1 MVARCDA
8 RALQEAC
15 NAHITFVASHPAHL
29 CPRTMESIASVVGGS
44 DHQPPEGL
52 LPSATSVLAEERVE
66 PAMVSLGAPV
76 SSPSSEPSQPISV
89 SAPAG
94 ASRLAPTA
102 WRFMSTGT
110 IASLLGDGSHKLFQ
124 LVYMD
129 EHVQNGFAVE
139 QMSLNID
146 DTVRLI
152 NVVRPD
158 AASPNGREVAFDV
171 LDQSPHHVIGL
182 WGPSSALVRVLASF
196 SRNASLESL
205 DLGKKPGL
213 YLFRGE
219 IKHLDTTNEESLDG
233 SILFVWPGET
243 ENQAIDQ
250 GNPLCKFVRKMFGLC
265 SHVIYCLS
273 AAENE
278 ALAKQN
284 TSTSRQ
290 KRAIVGS
297 VTQRVTRE
305 DRVSIGPGFH
315 LAISCEPGSS
325 AMIVRSLS
333 GLPGLLW
340 TCENPPQLHLAE
352 TSANLGMFEHLAQL
366 HRVQFALSP
375 EERLSFARESSPLVK
390 EQLLQLDCELSRAER
405 DISVTV
411 RPEDELFEQMKRAF
425 WGYQHSRLGAAV
437 AQTRLATMATGPF
450 DHFAHI
456 IDWKQ
461 LIVPKPVSLSRQEWV
476 HVALA
481 NMDEPGTKVKAKV
494 RSLAGECLSAQD
506 FIWQFYQ
513 RGLQRHFRAQVSQYR
528 FRELL
533 ASYHWAGDCRLDPD
547 EDTTLVRELEQKW
560 AKFQAR
566 LPDFVKEY
574 RVREEKQRLK
584 LQRDEKAQELVESY
598 LRHFED
604 PNRNPDKPLL
614 TVTEVHYTW
623 YYRWYFK
630 YSLAQ
635 VIEGSFTG
643 TIRSL
648 PLRRARPDGFFEP
661 TEAISHLPQ
670 RPCAGH
676 SCFSL
681 GSGKTL
687 LISKQGDYSFVDVF
701 STQKQVFRM
710 SIGKHIVL
718 VDYDEA
724 SRLLALY
731 AEASLELVVGEPS
744 YLVGYFVVYHFHE
757 SFTSASIIVHKKSI
771 SDIPGLEPPY
781 RLSHMVLLPTLK
793 QLVFITLSGT
803 MMKYDFS
810 AENNAPWMK
819 SKHHFAQIPDRVWA
833 SPNGSMILC
842 AFEHSRSEHSSELE
856 DDSAASSSS
865 SMDTSSSSSP
875 SSSPTTDQQRDRFVM
890 IEPFVT
896 ASMSRLPPFETD
908 LDGRLLEYT
917 VITQYTNESQQKQVH
932 LIQFDVQT
940 GEARSFKLDIETQT
954 SAFHLARSIDSRF
967 EPVERGLAERR
978 STMLDFVRHAFDKFP
993 TRGCLEPPIS
1003 PKHITVA
1010 LAFDSIS
1017 LNESSIRTRVQ
1028 AHLSRLVGALQAA
1041 GKPIEE
1047 LGLLD
1052 NLTVTPLEGL
1062 WLRFLEVLSP
1072 EQAAPFGWW
1081 IRSLIC
1087 SVPLQIARAE
1097 GNELIVLSDGKLV
1110 APTAV
1115 IGSFRDLA
1123 REIGFGMLDAV
1134 FRSHTGDIR
1143 VVSSMGKQST
1153 GKSYTL
1159 NHLTG
1164 TMFDISG
1171 GRCTDGCWMSLRMS
1185 DDGSLL
1191 VVLDFEGIGSFERT
1205 DTEDMLLSILNAAV
1219 SNMTLFKT
1227 DYSFD
1232 RTTEAIFSQF
1242 QSGVSHIKGDDRLF
1256 RGIFGVIIKDV
1267 AESAV
1272 VELHR
1277 FFESKLGSII
1287 SRNADNNFLSQM
1299 YQSQYAIVPFS
1310 PLGTVEYYEQLDS
1323 DLAPLATQTISPF
1336 RSLEFREMLVRLMA
1350 KLALK
1355 DWTSLDGQDLVQ
1367 RIQDIRDQLDAV
1379 IRTGKMQ
1386 GLELQSGLVPLTSL
1400 DDGTEISCSQAI
1412 DVMGDVVEVA
1422 DDVIELSNPPSFASL
1437 KTLFEQLFSFSRT
1450 GENHVEWMAK
1460 FSAFIKAV
1468 VDRRVRRVESWVSI
1482 NLAKFPIND
1491 EIQALREFVALK
1503 LEHVKGLWDTCSHSC
1518 SECHVRCIW
1527 PAGSHDEHK
1536 CDTDHLCTFDCSFC
1550 REIDGSQRRCSEKL
1564 GHAGRHNCRES
1575 DHTCQD
1581 TCIFSHL
1588 RSCAIGCS
1596 LPHDHEGDHRC
1607 NSAHHFCQEICSN
1620 SRCKAVCQLNGLVPH
1635 TVHKCHSQQCNV
1647 DCCVDGCG
1655 YKCSVED
1662 HFHEDPELS
1671 ARYRQEQ
1678 GIPMPESPLRPSHMC
1693 NRSHRCP
1700 HECESAGMCEVRVEA
1715 FQSRVEERVFEGQRG
1730 RFTYQLVREAIGSKR
1745 ACCIEIPAG
1754 CTHHEGDHR
1763 HTLDPN
1769 VIHTCDQRCPSCGY
1783 LCELPYGHQNP
1794 VDGSEPIALHRTAHG
1809 NMRNTQFVAES
1820 SDIDIGERRY
1830 VAGESGTAEMCDM
1843 FCRKLGRG
1851 HIHIALC
1858 DALAGVPC
1866 THAAADGRR
1875 HETCRYHPDTSVPKD
1890 ELTHSLHWR
1899 NIGFEDPCS
1908 AEERDQF
1915 GRCGHYCPHPDHPKD
1930 EPKKHCELALWHP
1943 AATRESHP
1951 GRTVSV
1957 DGHVFDCTHRS
1968 SGNPY
1973 HVVMA
1978 LDGSGSMIDQPWR
1991 DLCRAV
1997 KQFQGDR
2004 SRTGAPDLLSII
2016 IYDDTP
2022 QVACER
2028 RAVSNNIDSLLVQ
2041 PRGGTCFG
2049 PAINMAS
2056 EVISRTDF
2064 NQYRVAFLFMS
2075 DGRPTDSNAG
2085 DQAMAALRT
2094 RFAAHPVTTFTIA
2107 FGSADVGKLQQ
2118 LATIAGGTFH
2128 QSVDGVALANTF
2140 REIASSLS
2148 TRVAAVARR

>member
-1 MVARCDA
+1 
-8 RALQEAC
+8 
-15 NAHITFVASHPAHL
+15 
-29 CPRTMESIASVVGGS
+29 
-44 DHQPPEGL
+44 
-52 LPSATSVLAEERVE
+52 
-66 PAMVSLGAPV
+66 
-76 SSPSSEPSQPISV
+76 
-89 SAPAG
+89 
-94 ASRLAPTA
+94 
-102 WRFMSTGT
+102 MSTGT
-110 IASLLGDGSHKLFQ
+110 ITDKVFQ
-124 LVYMD
+124 LVFMD
-129 EHVQNGFAVE
+129 QHIQNGFAVE

-243 ENQAIDQ
+243 ENQAINQ
-250 GNPLCKFVRKMFGLC
+250 SNPLCKFVRMMFGLC

-273 AAENE
+273 AAENG
-278 ALAKQN
+278 LVVQQR
-284 TSTSRQ
+284 RQ
-290 KRAIVGS
+290 PAVGRIFFGT
-297 VTQRVTRE
+297 VAAQTARC
-305 DRVSIGPGFH
+305 DRVSIGPGFRVP
-315 LAISCEPGSS
+315 ISAEPGSS
-325 AMIVRSLS
+325 AIIVRSFA

-340 TCENPPQLHLAE
+340 ICENPPKPETVTGMTKIQQFLPLA
-352 TSANLGMFEHLAQL
+352 
-366 HRVQFALSP
+366 HRFQIRF
-375 EERLSFARESSPLVK
+375 
-390 EQLLQLDCELSRAER
+390 ELSLADRETFAKESCPYVSHTLGHLSYKQYEPKATYGTEGDDLLR
-405 DISVTV
+405 EEMTN
-411 RPEDELFEQMKRAF
+411 AF
-425 WGYQHSRLGAAV
+425 WGYQAHSLSVYFALTAYRNQVTGPHEHFDSIVKFEHYAV
-437 AQTRLATMATGPF
+437 AIPVSARQRRRMNAAMSLMRKLSEKEERQLKTLSERSNALQDFATRLWRSCQSYLKEPAES
-450 DHFAHI
+450 
-456 IDWKQ
+456 KEQ
-461 LIVPKPVSLSRQEWV
+461 LQDLLVQQSRAFPPQLLRNE
-476 HVALA
+476 
-481 NMDEPGTKVKAKV
+481 
-494 RSLAGECLSAQD
+494 
-506 FIWQFYQ
+506 
-513 RGLQRHFRAQVSQYR
+513 
-528 FRELL
+528 RE
-533 ASYHWAGDCRLDPD
+533 S
-547 EDTTLVRELEQKW
+547 LEQSLEEEHRKFTEEL
-560 AKFQAR
+560 AKYVR
-566 LPDFVKEY
+566 RYRKYRDKELA
-574 RVREEKQRLK
+574 KQKMSLHR
-584 LQRDEKAQELVESY
+584 QRIVDKFLGQ
-598 LRHFED
+598 FED
-604 PNRNPDKPLL
+604 PTRNPDKPLL
-614 TVTEVHYTW
+614 TVTKLSKTWLWEHY
-623 YYRWYFK
+623 FH
-630 YSLAQ
+630 YSCRQA
-635 VIEGSFTG
+635 TG
-643 TIRSL
+643 GDFHAVMRSL
-648 PLRRARPDGFFEP
+648 LLEKATAGIAAAEVTRNPFTPAEAVAPLPNRSNQPN
-661 TEAISHLPQ
+661 
-670 RPCAGH
+670 C
-676 SCFSL
+676 CFSL

-687 LISKQGDYSFVDVF
+687 LISTGRHRTTVEIL
-701 STQKQVFRM
+701 STHRQIFCQSIFRETA
-710 SIGKHIVL
+710 L
-718 VDYDEA
+718 VDFDEI
-724 SRLLALY
+724 SRCLVLY
-731 AEASLELVVGEPS
+731 AEQQPDSEEP
-744 YLVGYFVVYHFHE
+744 LVGYFVVYRFNE
-757 SFTSASIIVHKKSI
+757 SFTSASIIVHNTCV

-865 SMDTSSSSSP
+865 SMDTSSP
-875 SSSPTTDQQRDRFVM
+875 SSSSMDTSSSSSLPSSTTDQQRDRFVM

-896 ASMSRLPPFETD
+896 ASMSGLPPFETD
-908 LDGRLLEYT
+908 LDDRLLEFT

-932 LIQFDVQT
+932 LIQFDLQA
-940 GEARSFKLDIETQT
+940 GQARSFKLDIETQT

-993 TRGCLEPPIS
+993 GRGCLEPPVP

-1010 LAFDSIS
+1010 LAFDSIGT
-1017 LNESSIRTRVQ
+1017 NESSIRTRVRD
-1028 AHLSRLVGALQAA
+1028 HLSRLVGKLIDA

-1047 LGLLD
+1047 LELLD

-1272 VELHR
+1272 DELQE

-1287 SRNADNNFLSQM
+1287 SRNEGNNFLSQM
-1299 YQSQYAIVPFS
+1299 YHSGYAIVPFS
-1310 PLGTVEYYEQLDS
+1310 PLGNAKYYQLLS
-1323 DLAPLATQTISPF
+1323 GQFSEFIRRYCSPF

-1468 VDRRVRRVESWVSI
+1468 VDRRVRRVASWVSI

-1491 EIQALREFVALK
+1491 QMQQLKRFVGLTLHNLK
-1503 LEHVKGLWDTCSHSC
+1503 LAWGTCSHSC
-1518 SECHVRCIW
+1518 AECHVRCIW

-1550 REIDGSQRRCSEKL
+1550 RQAIDGSQRRCSEKL

-1575 DHTCQD
+1575 DHTCQES
-1581 TCIFSHL
+1581 CIFSHL

-1596 LPHDHEGDHRC
+1596 LPHGHEGDHRC

-1620 SRCKAVCQLNGLVPH
+1620 SRCQSVCQLNGLVPH

-1851 HIHIALC
+1851 HIHIVPC
-1858 DALAGVPC
+1858 DSIAGVPC
-1866 THAAADGRR
+1866 THVADGRR
-1875 HETCRYHPDTSVPKD
+1875 HETCRYHPDPAVPKD
-1890 ELTHSLHWR
+1890 ELTHASYWR
-1899 NIGFEDPCS
+1899 HIGFEDPCS

-1915 GRCGHYCPHPDHPKD
+1915 EHCGHYCPHPEHEDAAVRQYCQLP
-1930 EPKKHCELALWHP
+1930 LWHLD
-1943 AATRESHP
+1943 
-1951 GRTVSV
+1951 SV
-1957 DGHVFDCTHRS
+1957 ETHTLSSRALSRDGHDLQCGHRVVV
-1968 SGNPY
+1968 PY
-1973 HVVMA
+1973 HLVLL
-1978 LDGSGSMIDQPWR
+1978 LDASESMRRGFLGNTADPWK
-1991 DLCRAV
+1991 DLCLAV
-1997 KQFQGDR
+1997 KQLQNARLHGDYHSDVVSVIIYHHKAR
-2004 SRTGAPDLLSII
+2004 IACEQRSII
-2016 IYDDTP
+2016 HDVA
-2022 QVACER
+2022 QVLHNDEW
-2028 RAVSNNIDSLLVQ
+2028 
-2041 PRGGTCFG
+2041 GGTYFG
-2049 PAINMAS
+2049 PAITMAS

-2064 NQYRVAFLFMS
+2064 NQYRVAFLMMS
-2075 DGRPTDSNAG
+2075 DGESDDG
-2085 DQAMAALRT
+2085 EEAMTLLHS
-2094 RFAAHPVTTFTIA
+2094 RFEEHSPVIITIG
-2107 FGSADVGKLQQ
+2107 FGKFAMIKLQQ
-2118 LATIAGGTFH
+2118 LAALAGGTFH
-2128 QSVDGVALANTF
+2128 RSVDGVALANTF

>member
-1 MVARCDA
+1 
-8 RALQEAC
+8 
-15 NAHITFVASHPAHL
+15 
-29 CPRTMESIASVVGGS
+29 
-44 DHQPPEGL
+44 
-52 LPSATSVLAEERVE
+52 
-66 PAMVSLGAPV
+66 
-76 SSPSSEPSQPISV
+76 
-89 SAPAG
+89 
-94 ASRLAPTA
+94 
-102 WRFMSTGT
+102 
-110 IASLLGDGSHKLFQ
+110 
-124 LVYMD
+124 MD

-243 ENQAIDQ
+243 ENLAINQ
-250 GNPLCKFVRKMFGLC
+250 SNPLCKFVRMMFGLC

-273 AAENE
+273 ERE
-278 ALAKQN
+278 VERLGSQAKN
-284 TSTSRQ
+284 LHR
-290 KRAIVGS
+290 KARIIVGIA
-297 VTQRVTRE
+297 TKHVTRE
-305 DRVSIGPGFH
+305 DRVSIGPGFQ
-315 LAISCEPGSS
+315 LPISSDTASS
-325 AMIVRSLS
+325 TVVVRSFS
-333 GLPGLLW
+333 GLPGLLLLR
-340 TCENPPQLHLAE
+340 EHPPQKEMIKGNAKMQ
-352 TSANLGMFEHLAQL
+352 NFEHLAQQ
-366 HRVQFALSP
+366 HRIEILLSR
-375 EERLSFARESSPLVK
+375 ESREILARESSSLVLQDLHHLETFL
-390 EQLLQLDCELSRAER
+390 EQRLQALS
-405 DISVTV
+405 ITV
-411 RPEDELFEQMKRAF
+411 RPEDELFEQMRLAF
-425 WGYQHSRLGAAV
+425 WGYQSASLGLVITQSKAYGNMTDGPYEHFDIPFHEYTVARPRSVERHRWYLAV
-437 AQTRLATMATGPF
+437 ATQME
-450 DHFAHI
+450 
-456 IDWKQ
+456 
-461 LIVPKPVSLSRQEWV
+461 SLSKEQRAGLLE
-476 HVALA
+476 LA
-481 NMDEPGTKVKAKV
+481 NKSHSID
-494 RSLAGECLSAQD
+494 D
-506 FIWQFYQ
+506 F
-513 RGLQRHFRAQVSQYR
+513 
-528 FRELL
+528 
-533 ASYHWAGDCRLDPD
+533 
-547 EDTTLVRELEQKW
+547 VRELFSSGYS
-560 AKFQAR
+560 AKLR
-566 LPDFVKEY
+566 LPWAQHQIRSIIEEFYSNVLPHPTPEELFRLDNLLKTKWELYQSRLAQYVHAYRAKQIIQEHQERAKEI
-574 RVREEKQRLK
+574 VDQ
-584 LQRDEKAQELVESY
+584 Y
-598 LRHFED
+598 LRQFED
-604 PNRNPDKPLL
+604 PTRNRDRPLL
-614 TVTEVHYTW
+614 IVTNVGKGGWFAKE
-623 YYRWYFK
+623 RNLKFLK
-630 YSLAQ
+630 
-635 VIEGSFTG
+635 EK
-643 TIRSL
+643 SL
-648 PLRRARPDGFFEP
+648 PESFAAKILSLPFRSTGALASVSSVYP
-661 TEAISHLPQ
+661 LPQ
-670 RPCAGH
+670 LPYTPF

-842 AFEHSRSEHSSELE
+842 AFVHSRSEPSSELE

-865 SMDTSSSSSP
+865 SMDTSSSP
-875 SSSPTTDQQRDRFVM
+875 SSSSSSTTNQQRDRFVT
-890 IEPFVT
+890 IEPFVA
-896 ASMSRLPPFETD
+896 ASISRLPPFETD
-908 LDGRLLEYT
+908 IDDRLLEYT

-932 LIQFDVQT
+932 LIQFDLQA
-940 GEARSFKLDIETQT
+940 GQARSFKLDIETQT
-954 SAFHLARSIDSRF
+954 SAYQAVRLRHVGS
-967 EPVERGLAERR
+967 E
-978 STMLDFVRHAFDKFP
+978 STGDPTSCSTLLDFVKHAFDKFP
-993 TRGCLEPPIS
+993 TRGCLEPPIP

-1017 LNESSIRTRVQ
+1017 LNESSIRTRVRD
-1028 AHLSRLVGALQAA
+1028 HLSRLVGKLIDA

-1052 NLTVTPLEGL
+1052 NLTISPLEGL

-1072 EQAAPFGWW
+1072 EQAVPFGWW

-1115 IGSFRDLA
+1115 TGSFKDLA

-1143 VVSSMGKQST
+1143 VLSSMGKQST

-1171 GRCTDGCWMSLRMS
+1171 KRCTDGCWMSLRTS

-1191 VVLDFEGIGSFERT
+1191 VVLDFEGIGSFQRT

-1272 VELHR
+1272 DELQE

-1287 SRNADNNFLSQM
+1287 SRNEGNNFLSQM
-1299 YQSQYAIVPFS
+1299 YQEGYAIVPFT
-1310 PLGTVEYYEQLDS
+1310 PLGTAEYYEQLDS
-1323 DLAPLATQTISPF
+1323 ELAPLATQKISPF
-1336 RSLEFREMLVRLMA
+1336 RSLEFREMLVQLMA

-1367 RIQDIRDQLDAV
+1367 RIKDIRDQLDAV

-1422 DDVIELSNPPSFASL
+1422 DDAFEISNPPSFAAL

-1491 EIQALREFVALK
+1491 QIQKFRSCVALTLHNLK
-1503 LEHVKGLWDTCSHSC
+1503 LAWMACSHSC

-1536 CDTDHLCTFDCSFC
+1536 CDTDHRCTFDCSFC

-1564 GHAGRHNCRES
+1564 GHAANHNCRES
-1575 DHTCQD
+1575 DHNCPATC
-1581 TCIFSHL
+1581 TFNHL
-1588 RSCAIGCS
+1588 RNCNVDCS
-1596 LPHDHEGDHRC
+1596 LLRNHAGGHHC
-1607 NSAHHFCQEICSN
+1607 SSAQHLCQEKCSN
-1620 SRCKAVCQLNGLVPH
+1620 SRCQSVCQLNGLVPH
-1635 TVHKCHSQQCNV
+1635 TAHKCHSQQCNV
-1647 DCCVDGCG
+1647 DCFMKERGCG
-1655 YKCSVED
+1655 YRCSAED

-1678 GIPMPESPLRPSHMC
+1678 GIPMPESPPPMLHMC

-1700 HECESAGMCEVRVEA
+1700 HECESAGMCEVRVGACPEE
-1715 FQSRVEERVFEGQRG
+1715 QSRVEERVFEGQRG
-1730 RFTYQLVREAIGSKR
+1730 RFTYQLVREAVGVKR
-1745 ACCIEIPAG
+1745 GCCIEIPAG
-1754 CTHHEGDHR
+1754 RTHHDGDHR
-1763 HTLDPN
+1763 HSLDPN

-1783 LCELPYGHQNP
+1783 FCELPYGHQNP

-1820 SDIDIGERRY
+1820 SDIDIGDRKY

-1851 HIHIALC
+1851 HVHVVLC
-1858 DALAGVPC
+1858 DASAVGSPC
-1866 THAAADGRR
+1866 THAAVDGRR
-1875 HETCRYHPDTSVPKD
+1875 HQTCRYHPDPAVPKD

-1908 AEERDQF
+1908 AEERDLYAH
-1915 GRCGHYCPHPDHPKD
+1915 CGHYCAHPDHPDD
-1930 EPKKHCELALWHP
+1930 EPTHYCELALWHLP
-1943 AATRESHP
+1943 GSRKDHP
-1951 GRTVSV
+1951 RQTVSIE
-1957 DGHVFDCTHRS
+1957 GHVFDCTQHGS
-1968 SGNPY
+1968 PY
-1973 HVVMA
+1973 HIVLA
-1978 LDGSGSMIDQPWR
+1978 LDCSSSMGSVVPWWSPWR

-1997 KQFQGDR
+1997 KQFQQDR
-2004 SRTGAPDLLSII
+2004 IRSGATADVLSII
-2016 IYDDTP
+2016 LYAINADI
-2022 QVACER
+2022 ACEQLR
-2028 RAVSNNIDSLLVQ
+2028 ISENIDSKLVL
-2041 PRGGTCFG
+2041 RGGDTSFG

-2064 NQYRVAFLFMS
+2064 NQHRVAFLFMS
-2075 DGRPTDSNAG
+2075 DGGASDG
-2085 DQAMAALRT
+2085 DAEMAALRT
-2094 RFAAHPVTTFTIA
+2094 RFAAHPVTTFTVA
-2107 FGSADVGKLQQ
+2107 FGSAADNAKLQQ
-2118 LATIAGGTFH
+2118 LAALAGGTFH